1 MERYIRELED
11 LKRLRQKE
19 RDTFF
24 SKIDNEIQKNQGQR
38 DRMKMNN
45 RDHQDYIK
53 QQIVVRHEVKSENQ
67 LREKQY
73 AKPHFGPEETPELIA
88 YDRRMLR
95 RKKELIKR
103 YLQMQMDDKRE
114 RSEIS
119 KRMERKL
126 ENQRIMTERAT
137 ERLQDIVELQKKQL
151 LA

>member
-1 MERYIRELED
+1 M
-11 LKRLRQKE
+11 
-19 RDTFF
+19 
-24 SKIDNEIQKNQGQR
+24 
-38 DRMKMNN
+38 
-45 RDHQDYIK
+45 
-53 QQIVVRHEVKSENQ
+53 
-67 LREKQY
+67 
-73 AKPHFGPEETPELIA
+73 IA

-95 RKKELIKR
+95 RKKDLIKR

-119 KRMERKL
+119 KRMERKM

>member
-1 MERYIRELED
+1 
-11 LKRLRQKE
+11 
-19 RDTFF
+19 
-24 SKIDNEIQKNQGQR
+24 
-38 DRMKMNN
+38 
-45 RDHQDYIK
+45 
-53 QQIVVRHEVKSENQ
+53 
-67 LREKQY
+67 
-73 AKPHFGPEETPELIA
+73 LIA

-95 RKKELIKR
+95 RKKDLIKR

-119 KRMERKL
+119 KRMERKM